1 MGDLNCKSEKK
12 CTHTQKKSF
21 GCPPVFPIVLFCNV
35 WTFTYSIKK
44 IQQKKVL
51 KICTMYSKRLFY
63 ELNCSRKT
71 QRAKQ
76 PVQMISEY
84 QECLAGRM
92 LNDSCGF
99 ELWFQEKIDTLLGD
113 ATLSRTV
120 ILPAISLK
128 PLSATCWAVY
138 VRLVGDIY
146 SIHQRLSNH
155 NGNTCDNDFY
165 LAANGG
171 FIYLAKVNSARADA
185 GS

>member
-1 MGDLNCKSEKK
+1 MDFYIQ
-12 CTHTQKKSF
+12 H
-21 GCPPVFPIVLFCNV
+21 
-35 WTFTYSIKK
+35 KK
-44 IQQKKVL
+44 IQQNKVL

-185 GS
+185 GSWFFHHRIWATSSDGIVVILVC